1 MRQIFTKAQLVVL
14 WIGALSIS
22 TILYTYDI
30 KKLEYRVGMRPW
42 TGISLRIL
50 PIIIIT
56 IVLMITLLP
65 KKEH

>member
-1 MRQIFTKAQLVVL
+1 MRQIFTKAQLIAL

-22 TILYTYDI
+22 IILYTYDI
-30 KKLEYRVGMRPW
+30 KKLEYKVGMRPW
-42 TGISLRIL
+42 TVISLRIL